1 MEELGECNLR
11 SAAPPARCLQQ
22 WVMTAAYWRLA
33 WLRYAQI
40 VAVSSLAALAAA
52 VLAVHLQSGRDDD
65 DDDDG
70 GGDDKSNRVGGPS
83 QSRVQFANSVFAAVL
98 WLLVTSAV
106 LLGPYTK
113 FSLLAR
119 AEWSGRSAFDLALAR
134 VILIL
139 LYMQDCASDQHG
151 TRWMTGHA
159 GKYTVRMG
167 LLPDPMK
174 AWDRH
179 WMSRWMYEPH
189 AMGLFTV
196 LALLGVCARPA
207 LLGLAVLEMRSQL
220 FQRANGPGRHHSGA
234 ISTHSLHFTHTR
246 HTDTP
251 PHLHATQ

>member
-1 MEELGECNLR
+1 MSEGGNGVPR
-11 SAAPPARCLQQ
+11 AARDSGKKSDFLAV
-22 WVMTAAYWRLA
+22 VMTAAYWRLA

-119 AEWSGRSAFDLALAR
+119 AEWSGRSASTSR
-134 VILIL
+134 WR
-139 LYMQDCASDQHG
+139 ASFSFFC
-151 TRWMTGHA
+151 TCKIVRRISMGHA
-159 GKYTVRMG
+159 G
-167 LLPDPMK
+167 
-174 AWDRH
+174 
-179 WMSRWMYEPH
+179 
-189 AMGLFTV
+189 
-196 LALLGVCARPA
+196 
-207 LLGLAVLEMRSQL
+207 
-220 FQRANGPGRHHSGA
+220 
-234 ISTHSLHFTHTR
+234 
-246 HTDTP
+246 
-251 PHLHATQ
+251 

>member
-1 MEELGECNLR
+1 
-11 SAAPPARCLQQ
+11 
-22 WVMTAAYWRLA
+22 MTAAYWRLA

-83 QSRVQFANSVFAAVL
+83 QSRVQFGNSVFAAVL

-106 LLGPYTK
+106 LLGRYTK

-139 LYMQDCASDQHG
+139 L
-151 TRWMTGHA
+151 
-159 GKYTVRMG
+159 
-167 LLPDPMK
+167 
-174 AWDRH
+174 
-179 WMSRWMYEPH
+179 
-189 AMGLFTV
+189 
-196 LALLGVCARPA
+196 
-207 LLGLAVLEMRSQL
+207 
-220 FQRANGPGRHHSGA
+220 
-234 ISTHSLHFTHTR
+234 
-246 HTDTP
+246 
-251 PHLHATQ
+251 